1 MEIIMLDTLKHL
13 RKRIRE
19 GILTDMLAQTKWI
32 YQYARRYWLAIVFY
46 TLIGLTGT
54 VV

>member
-32 YQYARRYWLAIVFY
+32 YQYALFPWEAVWFLKI
-46 TLIGLTGT
+46 
-54 VV
+54 